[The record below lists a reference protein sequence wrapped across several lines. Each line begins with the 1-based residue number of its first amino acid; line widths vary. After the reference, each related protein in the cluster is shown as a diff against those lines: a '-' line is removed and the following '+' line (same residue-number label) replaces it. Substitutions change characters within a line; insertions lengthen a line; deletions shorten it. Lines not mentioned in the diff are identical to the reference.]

1 MIADL
6 KINCS
11 RRRQMEK
18 SMKNLYKVHVE
29 AGELK
34 RMGTYNVRRQEVR
47 DANAVLKSLRCIRFS

>member
-1 MIADL
+1 
-6 KINCS
+6 
-11 RRRQMEK
+11 
-18 SMKNLYKVHVE
+18 MKNVYKVHVE